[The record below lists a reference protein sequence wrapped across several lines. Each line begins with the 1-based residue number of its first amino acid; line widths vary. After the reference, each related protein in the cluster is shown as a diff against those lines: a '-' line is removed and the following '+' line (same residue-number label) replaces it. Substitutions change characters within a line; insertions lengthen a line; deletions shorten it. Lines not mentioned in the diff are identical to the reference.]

1 MPDRIK
7 IKPPEDSQEFE
18 EMCCDLINNLND
30 DPKEGNYV
38 IYGRSGQEQNGI
50 DIHSDKFSIVVQCK
64 NYSKKND
71 FVSKIKKDYQNA
83 MKEFAEFEPQEFI
96 VMTSLRRN
104 KDINKEIAKI
114 SENVS
119 IHIWFWE
126 DIKKKLVLN
135 PKILSYYL
143 DIPHSTFV
151 FSGKDSKQIIKI
163 RSYLKKLQKGAKSLH
178 AVHLINKDGLI
189 EDDDI
194 IDRIYKICCD
204 MTKDASFLYNT
215 LLDYD
220 VPLVKT
226 LNKYFSLVEIIEDFA
241 SPLSSNSIPEPGM
254 ADNDKK
260 ISIIYTF
267 LKEYKDEENTK
278 NSLMNITLSIIC
290 LTYTYT

>member
-38 IYGRSGQEQNGI
+38 IYGRSGQKQNGI

-114 SENVS
+114 SENVP

-135 PKILSYYL
+135 PKILSYYSN
-143 DIPHSTFV
+143 IPHSTFV
-151 FSGKDSKQIIKI
+151 FSHKDSKKI
-163 RSYLKKLQKGAKSLH
+163 QKITSCLKKL
-178 AVHLINKDGLI
+178 
-189 EDDDI
+189 
-194 IDRIYKICCD
+194 
-204 MTKDASFLYNT
+204 
-215 LLDYD
+215 
-220 VPLVKT
+220 
-226 LNKYFSLVEIIEDFA
+226 
-241 SPLSSNSIPEPGM
+241 
-254 ADNDKK
+254 
-260 ISIIYTF
+260 
-267 LKEYKDEENTK
+267 
-278 NSLMNITLSIIC
+278 
-290 LTYTYT
+290 